1 MADLCVKRQKQTT
14 TPTQR
19 ALGTSCSL
27 QLRETTLASLFINI
41 RSQIKNLGFNDKYTE
56 LDSFSDFMIDVNS
69 DIDPN

>member
-1 MADLCVKRQKQTT
+1 MADLFVKRQKQTA

-41 RSQIKNLGFNDKYTE
+41 RSQIENLGFNAEFTE
-56 LDSFSDFMIDVNS
+56 LESFLDSMIAVNC
-69 DIDPN
+69 DI

>member
-1 MADLCVKRQKQTT
+1 MADECVKRQKKTK